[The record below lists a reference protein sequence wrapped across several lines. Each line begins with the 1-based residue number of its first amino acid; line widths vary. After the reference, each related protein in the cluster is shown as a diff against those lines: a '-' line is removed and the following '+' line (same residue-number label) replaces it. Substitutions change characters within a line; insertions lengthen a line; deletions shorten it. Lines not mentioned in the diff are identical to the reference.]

1 MNRNVVT
8 VIAIVL
14 IALGAFGLARGKFSY
29 TEEKHSAEIAGVG
42 CTLVS
47 LAASAS
53 PSNGPSTRSSSALGS
68 KAHWNPRCTPV

>member
-29 TEEKHSAEIAGVG
+29 TEEKHSAEIAGVELSLKDKETVNVPQWLSIG
-42 CTLVS
+42 AIAAGALLLVFGRRK
-47 LAASAS
+47 
-53 PSNGPSTRSSSALGS
+53 P
-68 KAHWNPRCTPV
+68 